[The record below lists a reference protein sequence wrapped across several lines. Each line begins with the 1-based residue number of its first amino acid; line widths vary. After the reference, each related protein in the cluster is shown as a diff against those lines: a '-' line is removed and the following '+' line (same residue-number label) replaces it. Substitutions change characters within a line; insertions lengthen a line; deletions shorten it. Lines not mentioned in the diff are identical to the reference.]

1 MEKNVNN
8 VGSITGGIA
17 FSAAVVVYVFINLI
31 FSIICIATGFSA
43 VGEDGEV
50 NSAYIYVSY
59 LIAPLSVGI
68 SLPIVLK
75 KRNVPFARVMPFK
88 TQSPKKDL
96 KWCAVA
102 VTLAFGLLFS
112 LSWLNVGFEKLLRLC
127 GYEGTQNYFPDL
139 SGGWVALALIVMAV
153 IPAVFEETLF
163 RGAVLS
169 DIREEAGEL
178 NSVFLCGMC
187 FALFHASA
195 LQTIYQFICGCAF
208 ALLFIRS
215 RSLAPCILAHFLNN
229 AVIIILQAC
238 GLDTAGSIFDWAPLW
253 AAILVTALSALS
265 LLGSAAVL
273 VFDKT
278 PLAKGQKG
286 GVKKFFL
293 AAAVGIV
300 VLAILWIAGLFV

>member
-8 VGSITGGIA
+8 VGIITGGIA

-43 VGEDGEV
+43 VGENGEV

-112 LSWLNVGFEKLLRLC
+112 LSWRPGGCQTLLRWV
-127 GYEGTQNYFPDL
+127 GSEGPQHTFPGL
-139 SGGWVALALIVMAV
+139 PGG
-153 IPAVFEETLF
+153 
-163 RGAVLS
+163 
-169 DIREEAGEL
+169 
-178 NSVFLCGMC
+178 
-187 FALFHASA
+187 
-195 LQTIYQFICGCAF
+195 
-208 ALLFIRS
+208 
-215 RSLAPCILAHFLNN
+215 
-229 AVIIILQAC
+229 
-238 GLDTAGSIFDWAPLW
+238 
-253 AAILVTALSALS
+253 
-265 LLGSAAVL
+265 
-273 VFDKT
+273 
-278 PLAKGQKG
+278 G
-286 GVKKFFL
+286 GVSSL
-293 AAAVGIV
+293 
-300 VLAILWIAGLFV
+300 